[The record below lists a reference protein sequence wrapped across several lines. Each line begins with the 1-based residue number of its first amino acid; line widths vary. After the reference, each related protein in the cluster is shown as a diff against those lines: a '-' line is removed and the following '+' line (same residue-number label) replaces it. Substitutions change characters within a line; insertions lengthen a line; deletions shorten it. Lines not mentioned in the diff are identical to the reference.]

1 MLVSETK
8 IDDSFSIGNFLKD
21 GFSTPYRL
29 DANFNRSGLML
40 SVRED
45 IPSTLVEAETR
56 PVEGFYIELNLRNDK
71 WLLNCSYNPHKNNI
85 GNHLKALSDFLDS
98 HSSTYEKVLILGDFN
113 VEADDQNMKTFCDS
127 FSLASLIKQ
136 PTCYKIPS
144 HPKCIN
150 LILTNVPHSF
160 QTTSVIET
168 GISDFHLMTLTV
180 IRKSFKMLKPRV
192 VNYRF

>member
-29 DANFNRSGLML
+29 DANFNGSGLML

-45 IPSTLVEAETR
+45 IPSNLVEAETR

-85 GNHLKALSDFLDS
+85 GNHLKMLSYFLDS
-98 HSSTYEKVLILGDFN
+98 HSSTNEKVLILGDCN

>member
-45 IPSTLVEAETR
+45 IPSTLAEAETR

-85 GNHLKALSDFLDS
+85 GNHLKMLSYFLDS
-98 HSSTYEKVLILGDFN
+98 HSSTNEKVLILGDF
-113 VEADDQNMKTFCDS
+113 T
-127 FSLASLIKQ
+127 
-136 PTCYKIPS
+136 
-144 HPKCIN
+144 
-150 LILTNVPHSF
+150 
-160 QTTSVIET
+160 
-168 GISDFHLMTLTV
+168 
-180 IRKSFKMLKPRV
+180 
-192 VNYRF
+192 

>member
-29 DANFNRSGLML
+29 DANFNGSGLML

-45 IPSTLVEAETR
+45 IPSNLVEAETR

-85 GNHLKALSDFLDS
+85 GNHLKMLSYFLDS
-98 HSSTYEKVLILGDFN
+98 HSSTNEKVLILGDF
-113 VEADDQNMKTFCDS
+113 T
-127 FSLASLIKQ
+127 
-136 PTCYKIPS
+136 
-144 HPKCIN
+144 
-150 LILTNVPHSF
+150 
-160 QTTSVIET
+160 
-168 GISDFHLMTLTV
+168 
-180 IRKSFKMLKPRV
+180 
-192 VNYRF
+192 